1 MEYGSFG
8 TNEIN
13 HTESVHSVRNINRD
27 TGKQKKKNYQDK
39 KRKKTIKG
47 DILDLHGKKRKMNQ
61 TIINT
66 DKKNDEE
73 LIMKGHNIDVIIE

>member
-13 HTESVHSVRNINRD
+13 PTESVHSVRNINRD
-27 TGKQKKKNYQDK
+27 TGKQKKKKYQDK
-39 KRKKTIKG
+39 RRKKRIKG
-47 DILDLHGKKRKMNQ
+47 DILDLHGKKIEMNQ
-61 TIINT
+61 TIIKTNN
-66 DKKNDEE
+66 KNDEE